1 MDPTF
6 TPGTSFFRDQPL
18 LLRAA
23 SIAEADRAFVRF
35 HPFWYTKEWVKYM
48 DRLWDKTIIKLDF
61 PEVHKA
67 LGP

>member
-1 MDPTF
+1 MT
-6 TPGTSFFRDQPL
+6 
-18 LLRAA
+18 
-23 SIAEADRAFVRF
+23 SIAKADRAFVRL
-35 HPFWYTKEWVKYM
+35 HPFLYTKEGVKYM